1 MNQTEK
7 SITEK
12 NMVNENPAAEK
23 EKAVA
28 DYLGQIQEILW
39 NLSDQIY
46 DLAEPGLQEVR
57 SAALLE
63 DFLEKQGFA
72 VERGVGGLDT
82 AFRAVYEQG
91 QGGPSFG
98 LLAEYDALEGIGH
111 GCGHHMQGPGVIG
124 AALAVRHFYE
134 GAEKPFKLVIYG
146 TPAEE
151 TCGGKTI
158 MMENGCFQDIDV
170 ALMMHGGPDTC
181 VDVKSMASR
190 EYTVKFHGKKSHAA
204 MAPEEGRSALDAAVL
219 AFHGVECL
227 REHVR
232 EDTRMHQTILDAGG
246 PANVVPETAEAQ
258 FVIRSY
264 DTDYLET
271 LVPRLLDIFKGA
283 CLMTGTAYEVVHV
296 DRFYGKIPCLSLNRL
311 IMEEAEHFEAPQLA
325 PPREKTGSTD
335 FGIILYNMPGSCIR
349 VAFVPRKTAA
359 HTQEFLDAGKTAA
372 AHNAVTFGAEILAG
386 TCIRLLDE
394 PGLLEEVQ
402 EEFRRRKCGEI

>member
-1 MNQTEK
+1 MKQEEMEQKIAEYVEK
-7 SITEK
+7 
-12 NMVNENPAAEK
+12 
-23 EKAVA
+23 
-28 DYLGQIQEILW
+28 IQEELW
-39 NLSDQIY
+39 SVSDQIY
-46 DLAEPGLQEVR
+46 DFAEIGLKEVK

-63 DFLEKQGFA
+63 AYLEEKGFA

-98 LLAEYDALEGIGH
+98 FLAEYDALEVIGH
-111 GCGHHMQGPGVIG
+111 GCGHHMQGPSVIG
-124 AALAVRHFYE
+124 AALAVRNFFE
-134 GAEKPFKLVIYG
+134 QMGNERPFKLVVYG

-190 EYTVKFHGKKSHAA
+190 EYTVRFHGKKSHAA

-219 AFHGVECL
+219 AFHGIECL

-232 EDTRMHQTILDAGG
+232 EETKMHHTILDAGG
-246 PANVVPETAEAQ
+246 PANVVPETASAQ

-271 LVPRLLDIFKGA
+271 LVPRVMDIFQGA
-283 CLMTGTAYEVVHV
+283 CLMTGTTYEILQI
-296 DRFYGKIPCLSLNRL
+296 DRFYGKIPCLKLNKL
-311 IMEEAEHFEAPQLA
+311 IMEEADHFGAPQLA
-325 PPREKTGSTD
+325 APREKTGSTD

-349 VAFVPRKTAA
+349 VAFVPRGTAA
-359 HTQEFLDAGKTAA
+359 HTQEFLDAGKAETAHEA
-372 AHNAVTFGAEILAG
+372 IAYGAKILAG
-386 TCIRLLDE
+386 ACVRMMEE
-394 PGLLEEVQ
+394 PGLLKEIQ
-402 EEFRRRKCGEI
+402 EEFRQRKNGEI

>member
-1 MNQTEK
+1 MNQ
-7 SITEK
+7 
-12 NMVNENPAAEK
+12 MEK
-23 EKAVA
+23 EMIIA
-28 DYLGQIQEILW
+28 DYLNQIQDSLW
-39 NLSDQIY
+39 KISDQIY
-46 DLAEPGLQEVR
+46 DLSEAGLQEVQ

-63 DFLEKQGFA
+63 DYLEEQGFA

-98 LLAEYDALEGIGH
+98 FLAEYDALEAIGH
-111 GCGHHMQGPGVIG
+111 GCGHHMQGPSVVG
-124 AALAVRHFYE
+124 AALAVREFCKRM
-134 GAEKPFKLVIYG
+134 GSDRSFKLVVYG

-158 MMENGCFQDIDV
+158 MMENGCFRDIDV

-232 EDTRMHQTILDAGG
+232 EDTRMHHTILDAGG
-246 PANVVPETAEAQ
+246 PANVVPETTLAQ

-271 LVPRLLDIFKGA
+271 LVPRVLDIFQGA
-283 CLMTGTAYEVVHV
+283 CLMTGTTYEIVQM
-296 DRFYGKIPCLSLNRL
+296 DRFYGKIPCLKLNKL
-311 IMEEAEHFEAPQLA
+311 IMEEAEQFGAPRLA
-325 PPREKTGSTD
+325 PSREKTGSTD

-349 VAFVPRKTAA
+349 VAFVPHGTAM
-359 HTQEFLDAGKTAA
+359 HTQIVLDAGKTEK
-372 AHNAVTFGAEILAG
+372 AHDAISYGAKILAG
-386 TCIRLLDE
+386 TCVRM
-394 PGLLEEVQ
+394 LEEPELLKEIQ
-402 EEFRRRKCGEI
+402 EEFRSRKESRQRAAGAEG